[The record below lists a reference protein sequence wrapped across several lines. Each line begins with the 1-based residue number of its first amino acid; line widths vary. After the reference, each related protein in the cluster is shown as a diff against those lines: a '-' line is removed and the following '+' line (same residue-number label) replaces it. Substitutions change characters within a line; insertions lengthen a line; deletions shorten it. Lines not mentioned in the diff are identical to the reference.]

1 MIGNILKEME
11 KYEKFVLL
19 EQKEEWRTL
28 NLDWIVREWH
38 ISIMKCWSRLYHFI
52 TKYKDQVQNL
62 KPTKKW
68 PQLKIFCE
76 IIMFGARRVEESRSE
91 HYKCQWTVINPSSAK
106 TDSRQRGEK
115 QYIWLQ

>member
-28 NLDWIVREWH
+28 NLDWIVGEWH

-52 TKYKDQVQNL
+52 TKYKDQVQNW
-62 KPTKKW
+62 KPTKKVTTTEDILW
-68 PQLKIFCE
+68 DYNVWGQAC
-76 IIMFGARRVEESRSE
+76 
-91 HYKCQWTVINPSSAK
+91 W
-106 TDSRQRGEK
+106 GE
-115 QYIWLQ
+115 